1 MNQKQIEKE
10 WNNLCKAERTY
21 LTKSLPVR
29 EAQWQKKIEKYVPD
43 KLENTLNKAFCKAFE
58 LIFEKGT
65 AVIEKTYNREKKEQ
79 DFQINK
85 YAANLKNSAKSVRV
99 FGKKAKGGQAVNTA
113 ISAVEGIGMGVLG
126 MGIPD
131 IPLFLAVILKS
142 IYELALDY
150 GFSYDTEEEQLF
162 ILKLIETALL
172 HENEL
177 LRGNA
182 SIDEWIAGEGSFDED
197 KKIQIEK
204 TSNALA
210 SEMLYLKF
218 VQGMPV
224 IGMLGGVSDVWY
236 QKKITDYAALKYKR
250 RFLEK
255 VKNEMDILD

>member
-1 MNQKQIEKE
+1 MNQKQIDKE
-10 WNNLCKAERTY
+10 WSNLVKAERAY
-21 LTKSLPVR
+21 LTKALPMR
-29 EAQWQKKIEKYVPD
+29 EVQWQKKIDKYVPD
-43 KLENTLNKAFCKAFE
+43 KLENTLNKAFYKAFA

-65 AVIEKTYNREKKEQ
+65 AVIEKTYNKEKKEQ
-79 DFQINK
+79 DFKINK

-99 FGKKAKGGQAVNTA
+99 FGKKAKTGQVVNTA

-131 IPLFLAVILKS
+131 IPLFLSVILKS

-182 SIDEWIAGEGSFDED
+182 SIDEWIAGEGSFDFE
-197 KKIQIEK
+197 KKGQIEK
-204 TSNALA
+204 TSNVLS
-210 SEMLYLKF
+210 SELLYLKF

-224 IGMLGGVSDVWY
+224 VGMLGGVSDVLY

-255 VKNEMDILD
+255 VKNEMEVFE